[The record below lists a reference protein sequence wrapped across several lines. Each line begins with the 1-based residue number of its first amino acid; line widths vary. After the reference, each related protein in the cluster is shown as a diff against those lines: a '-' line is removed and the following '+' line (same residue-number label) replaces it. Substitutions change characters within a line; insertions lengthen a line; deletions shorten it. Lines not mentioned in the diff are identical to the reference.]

1 MRCLGLVG
9 IRAWGFRFLRCLG
22 LVAIRVLEVR
32 GVEFRGLGLLA
43 RDAQAVTR
51 PFHCVLK
58 DFRAHSFIGAQ
69 GFGV

>member
-1 MRCLGLVG
+1 M
-9 IRAWGFRFLRCLG
+9 
-22 LVAIRVLEVR
+22 AIRVLEVR